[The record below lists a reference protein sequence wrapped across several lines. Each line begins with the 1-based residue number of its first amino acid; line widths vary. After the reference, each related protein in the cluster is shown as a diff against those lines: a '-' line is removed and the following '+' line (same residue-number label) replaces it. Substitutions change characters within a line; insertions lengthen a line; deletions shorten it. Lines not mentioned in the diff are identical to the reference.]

1 MVFAFVLSALALQE
15 PAAPT
20 GPVAYWK
27 LDETS
32 GTSAANAVAG
42 APAGTYQNGPTP
54 STTVAPLSF
63 NTDPGVTAR
72 SLQFNGSNQGLQIAN
87 FGTFTQFTVSTWIQ
101 RTGSTGARQAILS
114 YKESGASLVLSLN
127 EDGVNVR
134 PRIWTNINGTWQNA
148 EEAFTIP
155 IGAWVHLAATFDAT
169 TLRLYRDGTQ
179 VATGAF
185 AGTMA
190 NGSATTGIAMRNSYD
205 QHYFPGLI
213 DDARIYS
220 RALSAAEVGVLA
232 AGVPA
237 PSGLNATGGIDQI
250 DVSWTAPAGSVAYTY
265 ALYRSPAGA
274 GTFTLLAGNLSGT
287 AYTDT
292 ATPGGTSWDYYVVA
306 TSFAVSGRS
315 TTATGTATSAAP
327 RTSDHEEGLNEGE
340 CACGSAGVP
349 EGVPFG
355 VAIAALATAAL
366 GRRVRRKRS

>member
-1 MVFAFVLSALALQE
+1 MVFAFVLSALAFQE

-20 GPVAYWK
+20 GPIAYWK

-32 GTSAANAVAG
+32 GTSAANAVGG
-42 APAGTYQNGPTP
+42 APAGTYLNGPTP

-63 NTDPGVTAR
+63 NTDPGVTPR
-72 SLQFNGSNQGLQIAN
+72 SLQFNGTNQGLQVPN
-87 FGTFTQFTVSTWIQ
+87 FGTFTQFTVSAWIQ
-101 RTGSTGARQAILS
+101 RSGATGARQSIFS
-114 YKESGASLVLSLN
+114 YKENSNSLVLSLN
-127 EDGVNVR
+127 EDTVNFR

-148 EEAFTIP
+148 EEAFTLP
-155 IGAWVHLAATFDAT
+155 TNTWVHLAATYDAT

-190 NGSATTGIAMRNSYD
+190 NGTDTTGIAMRNTSNM
-205 QHYFPGLI
+205 HYFPGLI
-213 DDARIYS
+213 DDLRLYS

-237 PSGLNATGGIDQI
+237 PTGLNATGGIDRI
-250 DVSWTAPAGSVAYTY
+250 DLSWTAPAGSVAYTY

-274 GTFTLLAGNLSGT
+274 GTFTLLAGNLGGT

-315 TTATGTATSAAP
+315 STATGTATSAAP
-327 RTSDHEEGLNEGE
+327 RTGDNEEGLNDGE
-340 CACGSAGVP
+340 CACGSSGLP
-349 EGVPFG
+349 GGVPFG
-355 VAIAALATAAL
+355 IAIAALATAAL
-366 GRRVRRKRS
+366 GRRARRRRS